1 MIDLEKLREQAQ
13 DANTAEQWYAAHD
26 MTSCSYDYDKA
37 FIAACSPSVVI
48 ELLDYIAQLESSET
62 KLITERDHCE
72 EVIDRMAYA
81 VLGAD
86 RHEWTSAYDIDDAA
100 EEVEQRIAQLEK
112 DAGRWRMLP
121 AFLED
126 HQIDYVRLV
135 CDIDTAMEEK
145 HG

>member
-1 MIDLEKLREQAQ
+1 MIDLEKLRAVAQ
-13 DANTAEQWYAAHD
+13 SANTAEQWYAAHD

-37 FIAACSPSVVI
+37 FIAACSPSVVL
-48 ELLDYIAQLESSET
+48 ELLDHL
-62 KLITERDHCE
+62 
-72 EVIDRMAYA
+72 
-81 VLGAD
+81 
-86 RHEWTSAYDIDDAA
+86 
-100 EEVEQRIAQLEK
+100 AQLEK

-135 CDIDTAMEEK
+135 CDIDTAMESN

>member
-48 ELLDYIAQLESSET
+48 ELLD
-62 KLITERDHCE
+62 H
-72 EVIDRMAYA
+72 
-81 VLGAD
+81 
-86 RHEWTSAYDIDDAA
+86 
-100 EEVEQRIAQLEK
+100 IAQLEK
-112 DAGRWRMLP
+112 DAWRYRWMRSKATGDATLWESVMDGEGLYSMKC
-121 AFLED
+121 ED
-126 HQIDYVRLV
+126 ELDQA
-135 CDIDTAMEEK
+135 IDTAMESN